1 MAENKRYYWLKL
13 MDDFF
18 DSKRIKKLRKMAGG
32 DTYTII
38 YLKMQ
43 LLSLKKG
50 GYLEYSGLEDE
61 FYKEIALDIDED
73 EINVQVTIQ
82 FLLSCGLLETSDSI
96 EYKLP
101 FVQDNLGSETASTR
115 RSRKSRENAQKA
127 LQCNSGAT
135 VCNNLQQ
142 KCNVEI
148 EKDIEIDT
156 DIEKENTKESSTA
169 TFNAENAWVGTF
181 EKYPKKS
188 EAAYAKQIWMDKLLD
203 VIEPNRKEVA
213 KLIYYATVEY
223 VEDYKRREPEDTAFR
238 YIPKYSS
245 WLTADCDYWIS
256 VVEKKQRGDAD

>member
-82 FLLSCGLLETSDSI
+82 YLLSCGLIQTADNI
-96 EYKLP
+96 EYLMP

-115 RSRKSRENAQKA
+115 RSRKSRENAQKV

-135 VCNNLQQ
+135 VCNKMQQ
-142 KCNVEI
+142 NCNVEI
-148 EKDIEIDT
+148 DIDKDIEIDT
-156 DIEKENTKESSTA
+156 DIEKENTKEKSPLFDFDDA
-169 TFNAENAWVGTF
+169 WQKTFNI
-181 EKYPKKS
+181 YPKKT
-188 EAAYAKQIWMDKLLD
+188 AYNTAKTVWMDKVLE
-203 VIEPNRKEVA
+203 VIEPNQPDIARLLYK
-213 KLIYYATVEY
+213 ATEAY
-223 VEDYKRREPEDTAFR
+223 LSDYQEKNPDDTDFR
-238 YIPKYSS
+238 YIPKYVD
-245 WLTADCDYWIS
+245 WLKNDCDYWLS
-256 VVEKKQRGDAD
+256 VVEKRGDDS